1 MAPEERKNLLDQ
13 CPFLTLLTYVN
24 RDYLGIIQNL
34 DDSVVSFY
42 DFESAA
48 ADQRLIFLELGEIWW
63 WSSNRQIPI
72 NLFLKTDWAVFKP
85 TLKTLNS
92 KSVNIVQGP
101 YVSLKESS
109 SQKSKRRSVVLVR
122 KII

>member
-42 DFESAA
+42 DFESVA
-48 ADQRLIFLELGEIWW
+48 ADQRLTFLELGETWW

-72 NLFLKTDWAVFKP
+72 NLFLKADWAVFKS

-92 KSVNIVQGP
+92 KNVEIVQGP
-101 YVSLKESS
+101 YVSLKESA
-109 SQKSKRRSVVLVR
+109 SQKSKRRSVILVR
-122 KII
+122 KV